1 MKALDVCVSFLKES
15 GKLELRYRIS
25 YLFILCQD
33 DNSLGFSSTFLN
45 EIREI
50 MKTISNEQDSD
61 IAALM
66 DLVTRFSP
74 SMLISSP
81 VAEAQLFIRDN
92 LALIEGVIRNKRE
105 NKDETKVHVFR
116 YFKAYL
122 LYLQKSDDAYAI
134 EECKLALTS
143 LAYKGQHLSS

>member
-15 GKLELRYRIS
+15 GKLELKYRIS

-33 DNSLGFSSTFLN
+33 DNSSGFSSTFLN

-81 VAEAQLFIRDN
+81 VAEA
-92 LALIEGVIRNKRE
+92 
-105 NKDETKVHVFR
+105 
-116 YFKAYL
+116 
-122 LYLQKSDDAYAI
+122 
-134 EECKLALTS
+134 
-143 LAYKGQHLSS
+143 